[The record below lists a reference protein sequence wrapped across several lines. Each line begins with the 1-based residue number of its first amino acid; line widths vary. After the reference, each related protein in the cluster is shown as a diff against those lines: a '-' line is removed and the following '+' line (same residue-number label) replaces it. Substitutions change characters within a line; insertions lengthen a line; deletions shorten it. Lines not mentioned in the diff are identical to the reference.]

1 MKNYSSKSSPC
12 TIGSSVKLAPYRAKM
27 HNPDYSF
34 RHLKAT
40 VTIGRILSAYRL
52 DAKLTRRGE
61 QLYGPCPLHGGDN
74 PTAFRVHLAKGLW
87 RCFTTCGGGDT
98 VELIRRIEHCSYGQA
113 ARHLRR
119 LAADQS
125 PVAPLDIPLSHQGS
139 RTPPFVPFA
148 NSIPLNPRIPFL
160 QHIKGVTVATATQF
174 EAGTTTRSA
183 FLRNTVAVR
192 LHDMSGRPLGY
203 CGRNLHPPS
212 PSQPGKWRFP
222 KNFPKTQILYNAHRA
237 EPFRKCAVIIVEC
250 PWAAM
255 RLTQAGFPNTVA
267 LLGTTISDTQIAW
280 LTRSPS
286 ILLLLDGDLAGQN
299 AAPHIARCLAPFTK
313 VLTHRLSHG
322 KEPEDLSDQDLVSL
336 VRTYSSFF

>member
-1 MKNYSSKSSPC
+1 
-12 TIGSSVKLAPYRAKM
+12 M

-40 VTIGRILSAYRL
+40 VTIARILSAYGL

-113 ARHLRR
+113 ARHLHR
-119 LAADQS
+119 LAAAQP
-125 PVAPLDIPLSHQGS
+125 PVATVDTPLSHQNP
-139 RTPPFVPFA
+139 RKLPFVPFA
-148 NSIPLNPRIPFL
+148 NSIPLNPRTPFL
-160 QHIKGVTVATATQF
+160 QRIKGITVATATQF

-183 FLRNTVAVR
+183 FLRDSVAVR
-192 LHDMSGRPLGY
+192 LHDMSGQPLGY
-203 CGRNLHPPS
+203 CGRNIHPPS
-212 PSQPGKWRFP
+212 PSHPGKWRFP
-222 KNFPKTQILYNAHRA
+222 KNFPKTKILYNAHRA
-237 EPFRKCAVIIVEC
+237 DSSRKYAAIIVEC

-267 LLGTTISDTQIAW
+267 LLGTTISDTQVAW
-280 LTRSPS
+280 LTRSSS
-286 ILLLLDGDLAGQN
+286 ILLLLDGDIAGQN
-299 AAPHIARCLAPFTK
+299 AALHIARCLAPHTK
-313 VLTHRLSHG
+313 VLTHRLPDG
-322 KEPEDLSDQDLVSL
+322 KEPEDLSDQELASLVS
-336 VRTYSSFF
+336 TYSSFF